1 MPRSDLPTHRV
12 PAGFVPSIC
21 ALAVSAL
28 FSAASFAQAASAP
41 PATESTPPQLED
53 SGMSGPLF
61 QQLLIGEIEVREGDL
76 GTGYQLIL
84 DAAQRLKNEQLFR
97 RATEI
102 ALQGRAGDEALA
114 AVQAWRAAIPQSLEA
129 MRFEAQLLIQLN
141 RSADAANPLRTLLEN
156 TPAAERNEA
165 ILTLPQ
171 FFARTADRNG
181 AAAAIEDVL
190 LPYADKPETRVAARV
205 SIGRAWLAAGNVEK
219 ALALAQNAHETDPK
233 AESPAVLAIEL
244 MAQAPS
250 ADSIVKSQLEAKP
263 DSNGVRL
270 LYVRGLLAAQRMVD
284 ATSQLELLTQN
295 APDLPQAWI
304 TLGALQVQLREP
316 EKANAALLKYIAL
329 VQARRAPAGGAPAAA
344 NGNSSND
351 DGTGD
356 GTPATQEDA
365 LARGYLLLAQLADQ
379 QHDFKAADAWLAKI
393 DDPKRAFEVT
403 ARRASLLAREGKVE
417 QARALIRSLP
427 EKTHDDA
434 RSKVLAEAQVL
445 RDAKLWSAAND
456 VLAKGNQKFPDDADL
471 IYEQSMT
478 AEKLNRLGEMERL
491 LRRVIVLKP
500 DFQQAYNALGYSLA
514 ERNMRLPEARTLIK
528 KALEL
533 SPGEPSITDSLGWVE
548 YRLGNRDEA
557 VRLLREAYR
566 GQPDAEIGAHLGEV
580 LWVDGQTDAA
590 RKVFAEAR
598 QRDADNDVLRET
610 LTRLRVGL

>member
-1 MPRSDLPTHRV
+1 MPRSDLSTYRA
-12 PAGFVPSIC
+12 PAGFVLSIFT
-21 ALAVSAL
+21 LAVSAL
-28 FSAASFAQAASAP
+28 FSGTTFAQAASAP
-41 PATESTPPQLED
+41 PAIEATPPPVED

-76 GTGYQLIL
+76 GTGYQLML
-84 DAAQRLKNEQLFR
+84 DAARRLKNEQLFR

-114 AVQAWRAAIPQSLEA
+114 AVQAWRVAIPQSLDA

-141 RSADAANPLRTLLEN
+141 RSADAVAPLQALLKN
-156 TPAAERNEA
+156 TPDVQRDEA

-181 AAAAIEDVL
+181 AATAVEEVL
-190 LPYADKPETRVAARV
+190 LPYAAKPETRVAARV

-219 ALALAQNAHETDPK
+219 ALAMAQNAHETDPK

-244 MAQAPS
+244 MPQAPS
-250 ADSIVKSQLEAKP
+250 ADSIVKSQLEARP

-270 LYVRGLLAAQRMVD
+270 LYVRGLLAAQRTVD
-284 ATSQLELLTQN
+284 ATSQLEILTRN

-304 TLGALQVQLREP
+304 TLGALYVQLREP
-316 EKANAALLKYIAL
+316 EKANAALFKYIAL
-329 VQARRAPAGGAPAAA
+329 VQAKNAPVGDAKAAA
-344 NGNSSND
+344 KNNSND
-351 DGTGD
+351 TVDGASSTR
-356 GTPATQEDA
+356 EDA
-365 LARGYLLLAQLADQ
+365 LARGYLLLAQSADQ
-379 QHDFKAADAWLAKI
+379 QNDFKAADAWLAKI
-393 DDPKRAFEVT
+393 DDPKLAFEVT
-403 ARRASLLAREGKVE
+403 ARRASLLAREGKVDR
-417 QARALIRSLP
+417 ARALIRSLP
-427 EKTHDDA
+427 EKTRDDA
-434 RSKVLAEAQVL
+434 RSKVLAEAQML

-478 AEKLNRLGEMERL
+478 AEKLNRLGEMEHL
-491 LRRVIVLKP
+491 LRRVMVLKP

-514 ERNMRLPEARTLIK
+514 DRNTRLPEARTLIK

-548 YRLGNRDEA
+548 YRLGNREEA
-557 VRLLREAYR
+557 VKLLREAYR